1 MKVKVLRLTEKAI
14 ENRDW
19 RDAMAIEIDGDRK
32 FEVMDGEPEDGCLSR
47 DFKDCYNIAYLM
59 QLAYEAGKNGEDF
72 EVLNEEVEE
81 I

>member
-1 MKVKVLRLTEKAI
+1 MKVKVLTLTEQEV

-32 FEVMDGEPEDGCLSR
+32 FEVMDGEPEDGNLSR
-47 DFKDCYNIAYLM
+47 DFSDCHKITNLM

-72 EVLNEEVEE
+72 EVFNEEVEE

>member
-1 MKVKVLRLTEKAI
+1 MKVKVLTLTEQEVEK
-14 ENRDW
+14 RDY
-19 RDAMAIEIDGDRK
+19 RDAIAIEIDGERK
-32 FEVMDGEPEDGCLSR
+32 FEVMDGEPEDGCLTR
-47 DFKDCYNIAYLM
+47 DFSDCYNITDLM